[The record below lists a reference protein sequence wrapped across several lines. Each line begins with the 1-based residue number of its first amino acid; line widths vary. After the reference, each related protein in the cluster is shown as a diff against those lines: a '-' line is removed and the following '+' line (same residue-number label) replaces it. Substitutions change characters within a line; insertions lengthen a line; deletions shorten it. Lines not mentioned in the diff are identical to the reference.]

1 MKSDKLVDAIGMID
15 DTYIE
20 EAHSP
25 AKKKR
30 FRITRKMKRHMG
42 IALALLIIA
51 SVVYGYFHQPQYKI
65 EPSPISEKHEA
76 VYQYIHDGDT
86 AVFFLDN
93 KEKVIVRFLAVDTP
107 EIGEEGYEEAKR
119 FTDTTLEKASKI
131 IIELDPN
138 SERYDK
144 FDRLLAWV
152 WADGELMQEK
162 LLENNLAQLKY
173 LFHDYLY
180 IEYLENLPK
189 NVTQ

>member
-1 MKSDKLVDAIGMID
+1 M
-15 DTYIE
+15 
-20 EAHSP
+20 
-25 AKKKR
+25 
-30 FRITRKMKRHMG
+30 
-42 IALALLIIA
+42 
-51 SVVYGYFHQPQYKI
+51 
-65 EPSPISEKHEA
+65 
-76 VYQYIHDGDT
+76 
-86 AVFFLDN
+86 
-93 KEKVIVRFLAVDTP
+93 AVDTP

-152 WADGELMQEK
+152 WVDGELMQEK

>member
-1 MKSDKLVDAIGMID
+1 
-15 DTYIE
+15 
-20 EAHSP
+20 
-25 AKKKR
+25 
-30 FRITRKMKRHMG
+30 MKRYMG

-131 IIELDPN
+131 IIELEPGCGSMAN
-138 SERYDK
+138 
-144 FDRLLAWV
+144 
-152 WADGELMQEK
+152 
-162 LLENNLAQLKY
+162 
-173 LFHDYLY
+173 
-180 IEYLENLPK
+180 
-189 NVTQ
+189 

>member
-1 MKSDKLVDAIGMID
+1 
-15 DTYIE
+15 
-20 EAHSP
+20 
-25 AKKKR
+25 
-30 FRITRKMKRHMG
+30 MKRYMG
-42 IALALLIIA
+42 IALALLIIT

-152 WADGELMQEK
+152 WVDGELMQEK

>member
-1 MKSDKLVDAIGMID
+1 MKIPKWRKRQLKNIGLFLLFIGLIYLINYLHLTLDKSEV
-15 DTYIE
+15 
-20 EAHSP
+20 SP
-25 AKKKR
+25 HENTVK
-30 FRITRKMKRHMG
+30 
-42 IALALLIIA
+42 
-51 SVVYGYFHQPQYKI
+51 YKVKYLYN
-65 EPSPISEKHEA
+65 S
-76 VYQYIHDGDT
+76 DGDT
-86 AVFFLDN
+86 ATFRLEDGSEVSC
-93 KEKVIVRFLAVDTP
+93 RFLAVDAP

-152 WADGELMQEK
+152 WVDGELMQEK
-162 LLENNLAQLKY
+162 LLVNNLAQLKY

-180 IEYLENLPK
+180 IKYLENLQK